1 MRGVLRKLIPEIV
14 INKYHYLLAMSGA
27 IFFRFPSR
35 KLKVIGVTGTNG
47 KSTVVYLLAKMLT
60 AAGYKVAS
68 SSSIEF
74 QIGDKVWPNEF
85 KMTMPGRA
93 FLQSFL
99 AKAVKAGCTHVVI
112 EVTSE
117 GLVQNRHAFVDFDT
131 AIFTNLSPEH
141 IERHGGYVKYRE
153 AKGVLFRALAK
164 SNKKIKTS
172 IINLADPKA
181 QYFLSFGA
189 DRIFVYR
196 KHDQEPRAAIPQAA
210 QEVISQNEQVNA
222 SGIDFNI
229 ATTKYQS
236 SLRGDLNIENMLAV
250 ISAGISEGL
259 SLDSMAKILQEIK
272 EIPGRLEQIP
282 NKKGIN
288 VFVDYAHTPAAL
300 ESVYQALGA
309 NSVLICVLGAAGG
322 GRDKWKRPEMGKIA
336 VRYCQKI
343 ILTNEDPYDE
353 DPVKII
359 AEIEAGLKE
368 SNFKKENYEIMIDRK
383 AAIVKAISIA
393 RSGETVIITG
403 KGSESL
409 MAVAAGKKISW
420 DDRQIAV
427 KALRE
432 ADK

>member
-1 MRGVLRKLIPEIV
+1 
-14 INKYHYLLAMSGA
+14 
-27 IFFRFPSR
+27 
-35 KLKVIGVTGTNG
+35 
-47 KSTVVYLLAKMLT
+47 
-60 AAGYKVAS
+60 
-68 SSSIEF
+68 
-74 QIGDKVWPNEF
+74 
-85 KMTMPGRA
+85 MPGRA